1 MEVKDKILETSLGL
15 FFKYGIKAIT
25 MDDIAK
31 EMGISKKTIYRFFK
45 EKDDIVNQLSESEM
59 KKNQV
64 MLEELHKQAKDP
76 IHEAILISTHM
87 QKMFADI
94 NPVFF
99 HDLHKQFSQA
109 LNDFTKFKRECMLTN
124 LKRNIVEGVQMG
136 LYRSDLDIDF
146 AAQYRVLQMDMFM
159 SKANIEFENISMV
172 KAHQLIMDIFM
183 HGISTVKGHK
193 LINKYKNKQEEE

>member
-1 MEVKDKILETSLGL
+1 MEVKDKILETSLNL

-45 EKDDIVNQLSESEM
+45 EKDDIVNQLSEIEL
-59 KKNQV
+59 KKNQD
-64 MLEELHKQAKDP
+64 MMEELRKQAKDP
-76 IHEAILISTHM
+76 IHEVILISIHL
-87 QKMFADI
+87 QKMFAEI

-99 HDLHKQFSQA
+99 YDLNRQFSRA
-109 LNDFTKFKRECMLTN
+109 LNDFKKFKSECMFTN
-124 LKRNIVEGVQMG
+124 LKRNITDGIEQG
-136 LYRSDLDIDF
+136 LYRSDLDVDF
-146 AAQYRVLQMDMFM
+146 AAQYRVVQMDMFM
-159 SKANIEFENISMV
+159 GGTDVEFKNVSMV

-193 LINKYKNKQEEE
+193 LINKYKNKHEEE